1 MSIALTKTAHGYPT
15 VSCRRGGLRRLLAW
29 CLLTTTLG
37 FTVSGCGGVSS
48 TSAQQGGNQNGGN
61 EQAGAPREVSTAR
74 VTEIVVGRTVVATGT
89 LAADDQVIVG
99 VKVPGRL
106 RSVSVDL
113 GTLVSNGQ
121 VIAQVDPTD
130 YQLAVEQAASA
141 LAQARVLVG
150 LSPDGTDER
159 VDIEGTGT
167 VSTARAPLE
176 EARANRDRAL
186 TLVQEGVIARA
197 EFDTTNATFLRAQSA
212 LQDAREQ
219 IRSRIGL
226 VRQHRS
232 ELALARQQL
241 ADTVVRSPTNGVVQE
256 RQASVGEFLAAS
268 APVATIVRM
277 NPLRLRAEIPERD
290 APSTRAGQRVNVTRQ
305 E

>member
-1 MSIALTKTAHGYPT
+1 M
-15 VSCRRGGLRRLLAW
+15 
-29 CLLTTTLG
+29 
-37 FTVSGCGGVSS
+37 
-48 TSAQQGGNQNGGN
+48 
-61 EQAGAPREVSTAR
+61 
-74 VTEIVVGRTVVATGT
+74 GRTVVATGT

-106 RSVSVDL
+106 RSISVDL
-113 GTLVSNGQ
+113 GTLVSSGQ

-130 YQLAVEQAASA
+130 YQLAVEQQASA
-141 LAQARVLVG
+141 LAQARALVG

-167 VSTARAPLE
+167 VSTARATLE

-197 EFDTTNATFLRAQSA
+197 EFDTANATFLRAQSA

-219 IRSRIGL
+219 IRNRIGL
-226 VRQHRS
+226 VRQRRS

-290 APSTRAGQRVNVTRQ
+290 APSVRAGQRVNVTVEGDAAVYTGRVVRLSPTISRAEPHPHRRGRDHEPGKLEARQ
-305 E
+305 FRPRRDRRGRLGKGFDRAAERGRDVRRAGEGHCRRGW